1 MAILQLLYLLIPAYI
16 ANMIPVFVKGIPWNT
31 PMDFG
36 LSVGNV
42 RIFGNNKT
50 WKGFIAG
57 VAGAILAGFIM
68 SKFYWP
74 FGFSAVYWSFLIGA
88 GALLGDAVKSFFKR
102 RVGIKPGNPWI
113 PFDQVD
119 YTIGALALGSL
130 LFFPGWFNA
139 LILIVVS
146 AFGHVIS
153 VRIGYL
159 LGIRD
164 VKW

>member
-1 MAILQLLYLLIPAYI
+1 
-16 ANMIPVFVKGIPWNT
+16 
-31 PMDFG
+31 MDFG
-36 LSVGNV
+36 LSIGNI

-50 WKGFIAG
+50 WKGFVFG

-74 FGFSAVYWSFLIGA
+74 FDFSAVYWSFLIGS
-88 GALLGDAVKSFFKR
+88 GALIGDAVKSFFKR
-102 RVGIKPGNPWI
+102 RAGRKPGSPWI

-130 LFFPGWFNA
+130 VFFPGWLNA
-139 LILIVVS
+139 LIIIIVS

-153 VRIGYL
+153 VRIGYFI
-159 LGIRD
+159 GIRD